1 MRVTSKNT
9 GSDYLN
15 VARKGGHHKGWFL
28 GALPSVHQVSFTL
41 LLSTSDT
48 TLGSLRATSSFGG
61 CREKYTRERH
71 ARRDAF
77 SRGLLRSSK
86 FPTPETI
93 REIGTSFRQCA
104 MISGIIWVDKRYLW
118 LVHGFLEYHRPIITI
133 ACPPKRSQ
141 VKSLRRKLVPISLMA
156 SRVGNR
162 RACSQTVPFVLFFS
176 FSNIL
181 FSAFM

>member
-28 GALPSVHQVSFTL
+28 GALPSVCQVSFTL

-48 TLGSLRATSSFGG
+48 TFGSLRTSSPFRGY
-61 CREKYTRERH
+61 RKKYTYERH

-77 SRGLLRSSK
+77 SCVSLCLSK

-93 REIGTSFRQCA
+93 RDIVTSFR
-104 MISGIIWVDKRYLW
+104 RYDLFGSFGWTSVTCDW
-118 LVHGFLEYHRPIITI
+118 LMVALNSIDQ
-133 ACPPKRSQ
+133 S
-141 VKSLRRKLVPISLMA
+141 
-156 SRVGNR
+156 
-162 RACSQTVPFVLFFS
+162 
-176 FSNIL
+176 
-181 FSAFM
+181 

>member
-28 GALPSVHQVSFTL
+28 GALPSVRQVSFTL
-41 LLSTSDT
+41 FLFTSDT
-48 TLGSLRATSSFGG
+48 TFGSLRATSSFGG

-86 FPTPETI
+86 FPIAETI
-93 REIGTSFRQCA
+93 REIGTSFRRKDLFGSFGWTSVTC
-104 MISGIIWVDKRYLW
+104 DW
-118 LVHGFLEYHRPIITI
+118 LVVAL
-133 ACPPKRSQ
+133 S
-141 VKSLRRKLVPISLMA
+141 
-156 SRVGNR
+156 
-162 RACSQTVPFVLFFS
+162 TVDQS
-176 FSNIL
+176 
-181 FSAFM
+181 

>member
-28 GALPSVHQVSFTL
+28 GALPSVRQVSFTL
-41 LLSTSDT
+41 FLFTSDT
-48 TLGSLRATSSFGG
+48 TFGSLRATSSFGG

-86 FPTPETI
+86 FPIAETI
-93 REIGTSFRQCA
+93 REIGTSFRRNDLFGSFGRTSVTCDWLMVA
-104 MISGIIWVDKRYLW
+104 LSTVDQ
-118 LVHGFLEYHRPIITI
+118 
-133 ACPPKRSQ
+133 S
-141 VKSLRRKLVPISLMA
+141 
-156 SRVGNR
+156 
-162 RACSQTVPFVLFFS
+162 
-176 FSNIL
+176 
-181 FSAFM
+181 